1 MAVYNGAD
9 YLVPAI
15 DSILQQTYSHFEFI
29 IINDGSTDDTTKIL
43 QHYEQLDERIKVYAQ
58 ANQGLPI
65 SLNRGIR
72 LARGK
77 YIARMDADDISLPE
91 RFAKQVE
98 FMESHPE
105 VGVCGTQIKMIGENS
120 YVDAYP
126 SSHPAIQCWLLLA
139 SGIAHPSVFLRYSF
153 IELYQLYYDPEY
165 TYCQDY
171 ELWIRAS
178 NYCKLA
184 NIPEVLLFYRSHP
197 EQMGQSYSENVRS
210 LEYRFVWTKL
220 CGCLQLQATEERW
233 YVHRLLWKFSFL
245 QTRQFITQV
254 EAWLVALLSAN
265 QHQHVY
271 SESELERFIS
281 DRWFIICDNTRSLGI
296 WMAWKFRFSNLTH
309 MSSLTRKEI
318 REFCVD
324 CIKRDIKK
332 LLFYCGLRKSV

>member
-1 MAVYNGAD
+1 MFVTTGSLPLISVVMAVYNGAD

-139 SGIAHPSVFLRYSF
+139 SGIAHPSVS
-153 IELYQLYYDPEY
+153 
-165 TYCQDY
+165 
-171 ELWIRAS
+171 
-178 NYCKLA
+178 
-184 NIPEVLLFYRSHP
+184 
-197 EQMGQSYSENVRS
+197 
-210 LEYRFVWTKL
+210 
-220 CGCLQLQATEERW
+220 
-233 YVHRLLWKFSFL
+233 
-245 QTRQFITQV
+245 
-254 EAWLVALLSAN
+254 
-265 QHQHVY
+265 
-271 SESELERFIS
+271 
-281 DRWFIICDNTRSLGI
+281 
-296 WMAWKFRFSNLTH
+296 
-309 MSSLTRKEI
+309 
-318 REFCVD
+318 
-324 CIKRDIKK
+324 
-332 LLFYCGLRKSV
+332 